1 MERMNRNLIKSFNNT
16 RNIYMRIYDNGNEI
30 NKASS
35 VTLRM

>member
-1 MERMNRNLIKSFNNT
+1 MERMNRNLIKSFNN
-16 RNIYMRIYDNGNEI
+16 NIYMRIYDNGNEI